1 MAHDVPPEPFLEW
14 QRARAARLVA
24 PQGNLALIETRWG
37 ADDPEAA
44 LRGQPS
50 TVTATRL
57 RRTDPLTGDVEHGV
71 RLWDAESPAIRA
83 FDRVDRFDHD
93 PRWVLEA
100 EYTEV
105 PGARRI
111 PFEHIKDNGGTREL
125 AVPGDIALTLDGRD
139 YTLSAFDDG
148 GTLLLVFADATTGK
162 GVYAPGRFL
171 SVPRAP
177 GASIVTLDFNRAY
190 VPPCG
195 FSAHFNCPM
204 PPPQNRLHLPV
215 EAGEKLPVFTNGFS
229 IHEER

>member
-1 MAHDVPPEPFLEW
+1 MALVVPPDDFLEW
-14 QRARAARLVA
+14 QRAREDRLGA

-37 ADDPEAA
+37 ADDPDAA
-44 LRGQPS
+44 LTGQRD

-71 RLWDAESPAIRA
+71 RLWDADSAAIRA
-83 FDRVDRFDHD
+83 FDHVDRFDYD
-93 PRWVLEA
+93 PAWVIEA
-100 EYTEV
+100 TYTEV
-105 PGARRI
+105 PGARKI

-125 AVPGDIALTLDGRD
+125 AVPGDISLTLDGRD

-148 GTLLLVFADATTGK
+148 GTLLLVFADATTGR

-177 GASIVTLDFNRAY
+177 GARTVTLDFNRAY

-215 EAGEKLPVFTNGFS
+215 EAGERLPVFTDGFT
-229 IHEER
+229 IY